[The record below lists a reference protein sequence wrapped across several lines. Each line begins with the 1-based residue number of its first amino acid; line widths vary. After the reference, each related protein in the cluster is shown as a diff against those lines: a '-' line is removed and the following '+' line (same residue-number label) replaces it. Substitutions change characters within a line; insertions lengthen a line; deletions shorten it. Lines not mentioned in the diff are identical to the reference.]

1 MTASTGQ
8 PESLLSTGHERPQ
21 LWGIL
26 NVTPDSFSDGG
37 LYSDPEAALTQARRM
52 VAEGAA
58 VIDVGGESTRP
69 GAEPVTP
76 HLERERVLPVIEALA
91 REGIRVSIDTMH
103 ASTAAAAVQAGAS
116 IVNDVSGGLADPA
129 MFDTVAGL
137 RSQYVM
143 MHWRGPSDQWPALS
157 HYRWAPHDVSIELLG
172 RWHAA
177 LQAGIQPERIWVDPG
192 LGFAKNP
199 EHNWQLLN
207 ELNAIASI
215 GARVLVG
222 ASRKR
227 FLGALLPDD
236 APVDDRDLLTAVVSV
251 LAAGRGADALRVH
264 DVRSSA
270 RALDVWQAFSTASA
284 SAPQHYGSY
293 LATAPPVP
301 SAATASTVAL
311 AATGPAGA
319 AAAGYAG
326 GGSAGDRIT
335 LTGVRAFA
343 HHGVFDHERRDGQP
357 FVIDVVAHLDLR
369 WAAAGDDLAS
379 TVHYGILAEQVVAAV
394 ESDPVDLIESVAER
408 IAGVVLQH
416 GAVYRVEVTVHKPQ
430 APITVPFDDVS
441 VTVVRSRS

>member
-8 PESLLSTGHERPQ
+8 PESPLSSGHERPQ

-37 LYSDPEAALTQARRM
+37 LYSDSEAALTQARRM

-69 GAEPVTP
+69 GAEPVNP

-116 IVNDVSGGLADPA
+116 IVNDVSGGLADAA
-129 MFDTVAGL
+129 MFETVAGL
-137 RSQYVM
+137 RSHYVM
-143 MHWRGPSDQWPALS
+143 MHWRGPSDQWHALS
-157 HYRWAPHDVSIELLG
+157 HYRWAPRDVSIELLG

-227 FLGALLPDD
+227 FLGTLLPDD

-284 SAPQHYGSY
+284 SEPQHYGSY
-293 LATAPPVP
+293 LATAPA
-301 SAATASTVAL
+301 AATAS
-311 AATGPAGA
+311 AGA

-326 GGSAGDRIT
+326 GGTAGDRIT

-379 TVHYGILAEQVVAAV
+379 TVHYGVLAEQVVAAV

-416 GAVYRVEVTVHKPQ
+416 GAVYQVEVTVHKPQ